1 MTTPLRP
8 EPQPKP
14 PVLVTVEEAA
24 RRLSIGRTAT
34 YMLVLKG
41 ELQSVKIGRTRRVVV
56 ASLDDYVSKLLQ
68 QAHS

>member
-1 MTTPLRP
+1 MQQHEQER
-8 EPQPKP
+8 EP

-24 RRLSIGRTAT
+24 RRLSIGRTAC

-56 ASLDDYVSKLLQ
+56 SSLEAYIQRLLDGE
-68 QAHS
+68 